1 MCSVGFFI
9 NLFFFQSLNLDTRDT
24 RRAWNIKLLTLDSR
38 YSFVQNTDSIHGLFD
53 CRYQVPI
60 ASGTLFL
67 SHAKE
72 ENWERGVTNLIFEEM
87 RTVFKTYI
95 RFDHILLPPL

>member
-1 MCSVGFFI
+1 MCSVEFVI

-53 CRYQVPI
+53 CRCQSLLG
-60 ASGTLFL
+60 SGTLF
-67 SHAKE
+67 SEPCKE
-72 ENWERGVTNLIFEEM
+72 KNWERGVTNLMFEE
-87 RTVFKTYI
+87 I
-95 RFDHILLPPL
+95 

>member
-1 MCSVGFFI
+1 LIVAANRFWHVVSEP
-9 NLFFFQSLNLDTRDT
+9 R
-24 RRAWNIKLLTLDSR
+24 
-38 YSFVQNTDSIHGLFD
+38 
-53 CRYQVPI
+53 
-60 ASGTLFL
+60 
-67 SHAKE
+67 KE